1 LLAGRQ
7 VALAGRQAASR
18 RTRGQTMVEMAMV
31 FPLLILVAM
40 ALVQFALYFHARS
53 VVEAAVQEGARV
65 AAAEAGSVGRG
76 EDRAYAV
83 LRAGLG
89 RDVGV
94 EVRIRT
100 PNPDVVVADAD
111 GSMRSFIPWFS
122 FDRGVGALRLPLE
135 ATARMTREHF
145 REDR

>member
-1 LLAGRQ
+1 
-7 VALAGRQAASR
+7 
-18 RTRGQTMVEMAMV
+18 MVEMAMV

-65 AAAEAGSVGRG
+65 AAAEAGSPGRG

-89 RDVGV
+89 RDVAV
-94 EVRIRT
+94 TIRVRA
-100 PNPDVVVADAD
+100 PNPDVVVAEAD
-111 GSMRSFIPWFS
+111 GGLRTFIPWFT
-122 FDRGVGALRLPLE
+122 FDHGPGGLRLPLE
-135 ATARMTREHF
+135 ATARVTKEHF